1 MRVLVLAL
9 MVVSLGGCA
18 KQVGPRV
25 AGSEADRLDAAS
37 ARLEELRLRGGDEGL
52 SCGERCDVASDT
64 CEVAEEVCEVGAGQP
79 DREDVAA
86 RCIEAREQCAQA
98 RGTCTRCRAG

>member
-25 AGSEADRLDAAS
+25 AGTDADRLDAVS
-37 ARLEELRLRGGDEGL
+37 ARLEELRLRAREEGL
-52 SCGERCDVASDT
+52 SCGARCDNASDT
-64 CEVAEEVCEVGAGQP
+64 CEAAEELCEVGARQP

-86 RCIEAREQCAQA
+86 RCTEAREQCAQA
-98 RGTCTRCRAG
+98 NNTCTRCRAD